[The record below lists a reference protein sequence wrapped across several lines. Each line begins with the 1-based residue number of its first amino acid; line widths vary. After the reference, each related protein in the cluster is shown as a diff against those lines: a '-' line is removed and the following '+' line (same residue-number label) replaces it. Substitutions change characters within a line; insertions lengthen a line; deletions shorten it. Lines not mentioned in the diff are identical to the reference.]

1 MVAVTKG
8 GDGGGGGGG
17 GGDDGDCG
25 GGGGGGNGCDISVV
39 ILYVSKSYILNV
51 LCDVICHIKVYIC
64 HCMLQGSV
72 VHNVLFSVQYCIA
85 KYLSQMLP
93 QDMCHMYDMYTV
105 YTCQLYSI

>member
-1 MVAVTKG
+1 MVVVVVVVVVG
-8 GDGGGGGGG
+8 VVMVMVVI
-17 GGDDGDCG
+17 CS
-25 GGGGGGNGCDISVV
+25 SVV